1 LTLRKFEYT
10 LYFPK
15 KVLKLDSKN
24 DMIKCNR

>member
-1 LTLRKFEYT
+1 